1 MKASLPYK
9 YITSVKNGKQYVVFD
24 FKDKAGK
31 RKRKRVSTGLP
42 EKCTKKALNEAVD
55 KIVAEFAEKWNN
67 NQVVLSV
74 NRKNDSDTESDE
86 NIIVNKELNSFFSDW
101 LTAIKANSA
110 RTTFQCYKR
119 NAVRFVE
126 YMGIH
131 YPNVTLADLN
141 HTHIQAYL
149 NHKMDE
155 GVKGSTVKQYYL
167 ALHSAFAYAVKMEML
182 AQHPM
187 DKMVVPRAERHE
199 AVFYNVDE
207 LNELFEVFKGNKLE
221 LIVHIAAYYGLRR
234 CEILGLKWDS
244 IDFKK
249 GTITIERKVVCDYD
263 ENGQSKLF
271 VETRLKT
278 HSTRR
283 TLPLIPH
290 IREMLLEKKDIDK
303 RYKKLCG
310 KEYNTEF
317 EGFVCCDPYGK
328 LISPNT
334 VTHDFHQVIKKNG
347 LKMLRFHD
355 LRHSCASLLLA
366 NDIPMKAIQEWLG
379 HATFNITAN
388 LYSHLEYH
396 AKVTS
401 AETIARVLSGKKEDA
416 PTDTKETVPEE
427 APKKS
432 NSRKKKKDTSAD
444 KSQPAAV

>member
-1 MKASLPYK
+1 
-9 YITSVKNGKQYVVFD
+9 
-24 FKDKAGK
+24 
-31 RKRKRVSTGLP
+31 
-42 EKCTKKALNEAVD
+42 
-55 KIVAEFAEKWNN
+55 
-67 NQVVLSV
+67 
-74 NRKNDSDTESDE
+74 
-86 NIIVNKELNSFFSDW
+86 
-101 LTAIKANSA
+101 
-110 RTTFQCYKR
+110 
-119 NAVRFVE
+119 
-126 YMGIH
+126 
-131 YPNVTLADLN
+131 
-141 HTHIQAYL
+141 
-149 NHKMDE
+149 
-155 GVKGSTVKQYYL
+155 
-167 ALHSAFAYAVKMEML
+167 
-182 AQHPM
+182 M
-187 DKMVVPRAERHE
+187 DKMSVPRADRHE

-207 LNELFEVFKGNKLE
+207 LNELFEVFKGHKLE

-249 GTITIERKVVCDYD
+249 GTITIERKVVSDYD
-263 ENGQSKLF
+263 ESGQPKLF

-278 HSTRR
+278 NSTRR

-290 IREMLLEKKDIDK
+290 IRDMLLEKKDMDK
-303 RYKKLCG
+303 HHKKLCG
-310 KEYNTEF
+310 KDYITEF

-347 LKMLRFHD
+347 MKMLRFHD

-416 PTDTKETVPEE
+416 PTNTKETAPEE
-427 APKKS
+427 ASKKS
-432 NSRKKKKDTSAD
+432 NSRKKKKDTPAD
-444 KSQPAAV
+444 KSQTAAV

>member
-31 RKRKRVSTGLP
+31 RKRKWVSTGLP
-42 EKCTKKALNEAVD
+42 EKCTKKALNEAVE

-74 NRKNDSDTESDE
+74 NRKNDSDTESNE

-119 NAVRFVE
+119 NAERFIK
-126 YMGIH
+126 YMGSH
-131 YPNVTLADLN
+131 YPDVTLADLN
-141 HTHIQAYL
+141 YTHIQAYL
-149 NHKMDE
+149 NYKMDE

-182 AQHPM
+182 TQHPM
-187 DKMVVPRAERHE
+187 DKMVVPRADRHE

-207 LNELFEVFKGNKLE
+207 LNELFEVFKGHKLE

-278 HSTRR
+278 NSTRR

-290 IREMLLEKKDIDK
+290 IRDMLLEKKDMDK

-310 KEYNTEF
+310 K
-317 EGFVCCDPYGK
+317 
-328 LISPNT
+328 
-334 VTHDFHQVIKKNG
+334 
-347 LKMLRFHD
+347 
-355 LRHSCASLLLA
+355 
-366 NDIPMKAIQEWLG
+366 
-379 HATFNITAN
+379 
-388 LYSHLEYH
+388 
-396 AKVTS
+396 
-401 AETIARVLSGKKEDA
+401 
-416 PTDTKETVPEE
+416 
-427 APKKS
+427 
-432 NSRKKKKDTSAD
+432 
-444 KSQPAAV
+444 